1 MNDIKCQNELL
12 RSKRERER
20 ERERKGVKKRIK
32 KKGEYVRRLF
42 EYDMVI
48 IASNQQ

>member
-20 ERERKGVKKRIK
+20 KGVKERIK

-42 EYDMVI
+42 EYNMMT
-48 IASNQQ
+48 IASNQ